1 MAVGT
6 DIEDKTSRETVLE
19 VSLFHVAAEQ
29 GGEEHLMAVKF
40 SDNNEIRL
48 QLTPGNTALL
58 YAGILKVLIRY
69 HLEAIPTQT
78 KAIN

>member
-29 GGEEHLMAVKF
+29 GGEEHLMVLKT
-40 SDNNEIRL
+40 SDNNDICL
-48 QLTPGNTALL
+48 QLTPSNTALL
-58 YAGILKVLIRY
+58 YAGVLEVLVRY
-69 HLEAIPTQT
+69 HLESIPTQSE
-78 KAIN
+78 AIN